1 MKEGWGYASKSS
13 YEIFTEPRMVIR
25 CPKKF
30 DLSVKIQGHTGFIWF
45 LESWYA
51 TDELDKMWGVEIRF
65 IEEES
70 YE

>member
-1 MKEGWGYASKSS
+1 
-13 YEIFTEPRMVIR
+13 MVIR